1 MSKGDITTI
10 QISGEKKDV
19 GKVKVKLE
27 EITLDEDIYPRRR
40 VSSKT
45 IESYVEAL
53 NGGAVFPP
61 VEVQRIIAEE
71 NGKEV
76 GKLIC
81 LDGWHRLLAYK
92 EYNKQVEGSEIREIE
107 ANLWRNGVLNKKE
120 FLEDLRVESTRR
132 NLIHG
137 DRLSS
142 SDIRH
147 QALRIVRDR
156 PIERLNGIVTEL
168 AKKFGYSP
176 SFMSELI
183 GAEVRK
189 RRISRDARIYR
200 ISLLGW
206 TQKEVGELFGLNQPA
221 IFNII
226 KKFATEVSYV
236 QDQFYEKHKSVKELA
251 EFYNLDDVT
260 VWAILLQDKNDLERF
275 EIFGKSEYQNA
286 LQRIYNVWNF
296 TACDP
301 RLGDEH
307 PGRIPGQI
315 AMNVLY
321 YFTEQGDLVVD
332 PMAGGGSTVDAC
344 LVMGRKCRAYDIRN
358 EWEFKGAKYS
368 RKDIII
374 RDLSDGFTD
383 ECKEC
388 DLIFLDPPYWR
399 LEREFYAKESVSE
412 SALDEWRQFMR
423 KVATDSYLTVKEG
436 GYVALVIEAFLDE
449 KVTGE
454 FLDLPFE
461 CLGWFKDAGF
471 KQVQR
476 ISIPMPSQIKS
487 ELDVVRYKKKK
498 VMLDLNRDLIIFR
511 KVEP

>member
-1 MSKGDITTI
+1 MKA
-10 QISGEKKDV
+10 
-19 GKVKVKLE
+19 KLE
-27 EITLDEDIYPRRR
+27 EISLDEDIYPRRHI
-40 VSSKT
+40 SNKT

-53 NGGAVFPP
+53 KGGAKFPP
-61 VEVQRIIAEE
+61 IEVQQIIDGEAQ
-71 NGKEV
+71 
-76 GKLIC
+76 KLIC
-81 LDGWHRLLAYK
+81 LDGWHRIVAYK
-92 EYNKQVEGSEIREIE
+92 EFNKQIGSETKIVEIE
-107 ANLWRNGVLNKKE
+107 ANPWRNGVLNKKE
-120 FLEDLRVESTRR
+120 SLEELRVESTLI

-137 DRLSS
+137 DRLST
-142 SDIRH
+142 SDIRL

-156 PIERLNGIVTEL
+156 PIERLDGIVTEL
-168 AKKFGYSP
+168 AKKLGYSQNY
-176 SFMSELI
+176 MSELI

-189 RRISRDARIYR
+189 RRVSRDAQIYR

-206 TQKEVGELFGLNQPA
+206 TQKEIGELFGLAQQTVSD
-221 IFNII
+221 ITE
-226 KKFATEVSYV
+226 KFATEVFGI
-236 QDQFYEKHKSVKELA
+236 QEQFYKKHKSVEELA
-251 EFYNLDDVT
+251 EFYNLNDVT
-260 VWAILLQDKNDLERF
+260 VWAILLQGKDELERF
-275 EIFGKSEYQNA
+275 EIFGRSEYQDDA
-286 LQRIYNVWNF
+286 QRIYNVWNF
-296 TACDP
+296 TACDS

-368 RKDIII
+368 RKDVIIQ
-374 RDLSDGFTD
+374 DLSDGFTD
-383 ECKEC
+383 ECKGC

-436 GYVALVIEAFLDE
+436 GHVALVIEAFLDE
-449 KVTGE
+449 EVTGE

-461 CLGWFKDAGF
+461 CLGWFKDIGF
-471 KQVQR
+471 KEVQR
-476 ISIPMPSQIKS
+476 IGVPMSSQIKS

-511 KVEP
+511 KV